1 MTAEGSGRP
10 RWFATGLDAVAAGE
24 RARQLAALAE
34 PDRLRVLSAVAVR
47 PDGTADV
54 ASVAA
59 ELDLGEAAVAGH
71 VRILVELNLLA
82 ETTDRGR
89 FAPTADTWMR
99 FSRLIVTVDPLL
111 PPPRVVATGETDD
124 HVELPAVL
132 HRVTERLAYRFS
144 TSFSRE
150 TVERYVADSYRLLSQ
165 RAKAPHHLVSLT
177 TKFAEDRLGALAVAS
192 GRDLRGTPEVLFVC
206 VQNTGR
212 SQLAAALLRQMTGDR
227 VHVRTAGS
235 KPSDRIDPTV
245 VEALDEIGVPVVA
258 EFPKPLTDEVVQ
270 AADVVITMGCGDA
283 CPIYSGRRYLDW
295 PIPDPVGRSMAEVRA
310 IRDEIAGR
318 LQNLCAELG
327 VDATP
332 A

>member
-1 MTAEGSGRP
+1 M
-10 RWFATGLDAVAAGE
+10 
-24 RARQLAALAE
+24 
-34 PDRLRVLSAVAVR
+34 
-47 PDGTADV
+47 
-54 ASVAA
+54 
-59 ELDLGEAAVAGH
+59 
-71 VRILVELNLLA
+71 
-82 ETTDRGR
+82 
-89 FAPTADTWMR
+89 
-99 FSRLIVTVDPLL
+99 
-111 PPPRVVATGETDD
+111 
-124 HVELPAVL
+124 
-132 HRVTERLAYRFS
+132 
-144 TSFSRE
+144 
-150 TVERYVADSYRLLSQ
+150 
-165 RAKAPHHLVSLT
+165 
-177 TKFAEDRLGALAVAS
+177 AS

-206 VQNTGR
+206 VENAGR

-295 PIPDPVGRSMAEVRA
+295 PIPDPVGRSMAEVRS

-318 LQNLCAELG
+318 LQTLCAELG

-332 A
+332 V